1 MPELRNNQRSSGYLR
16 FRRRLLTGLFLM
28 AILAIAVVISQFR
41 TSYNEREYAV
51 RSQTEHYAKAMEAHV
66 LYSIQS
72 VDLTLLSFS
81 SAIKVLTRQ
90 QSRST
95 STMTEL
101 LSSHNANFSG
111 DYSIIFLDNHG
122 NSIATSDGS
131 KLANM
136 HFQDT
141 DFFKVHLDSNMRARL
156 YISEPILF
164 GSKKVPLLFLSRRVE
179 NDKGEFLG
187 VIVAPMNVQRLV
199 TVFENSRFDTDI
211 VINLVH
217 GQGKVIARVP
227 NFITTFGHNLASTRL
242 FKNLKRSSTGTYHDV
257 SSIDGQERVY
267 SYRVL
272 DDMPLIIVVGS
283 NDAEA
288 THLLQQNYL
297 IAGAGLTV
305 LLLLMIG
312 AGHFSL
318 RTYRKQEEREHRYR
332 TLYVASSEMENKLRA
347 NEESMRLAALLFQ
360 NSSEA
365 MMVTDVEGKIL
376 AVNPAF
382 SLLYGYLEK
391 DLIDHRGYELA
402 AGQQEQN
409 VFDRMYESIIEHGE
423 WEGEIWQQH
432 KDGETFLVSMRVNT
446 VFDEV
451 GNPIRHVALLRDIT
465 KKKAS
470 EELIWRQAN
479 FDALTSLSN
488 RRMFHEHLR
497 QEMKKTERSKLP
509 MALVFL
515 DVDHF
520 KEVNDTLGHDQGDV
534 LLKQV
539 AQRLTA
545 CVRSTDIVSRLGGD
559 EFTIILSEL
568 RNASDVARI
577 AQEILR
583 QMSTPFELG
592 EHTAHVSSSIGITL
606 YPEDGQDA
614 ETLIKN
620 ADQAMYIAKQEGR
633 NRFHYFAPYMQEATR
648 VRMELI
654 SELRE
659 TVAHDELRIL
669 FQPIVDLQTGKIC
682 KAEALVRWEHPERG
696 LLNPAEFISIAE
708 SSGMIVEIGDWVFRQ
723 TALEVQRLRQLGH
736 DNFQI
741 GVNKSAWQFRE
752 NGSNY
757 QSWLDYLRQLEVPTE
772 NIIIEVT
779 ENLLLDSTAQV
790 AQRLAAFQQAHM
802 QISLDDFGTGY
813 CSVAFLKRFNVDYIK
828 LDRTLITDLGQNRQ
842 GHALWEAI
850 IVMAHK
856 LDIKVI
862 AEGIETPEQLAIL
875 KQAGCD
881 FGQGYLFS
889 RPISGAELQKML

>member
-1 MPELRNNQRSSGYLR
+1 
-16 FRRRLLTGLFLM
+16 M
-28 AILAIAVVISQFR
+28 AILAIAVVISQFH
-41 TSYNEREYAV
+41 TSYNEREHAV

-72 VDLTLLSFS
+72 VDLSLIGFS

-90 QSRST
+90 QSRS
-95 STMTEL
+95 SQTMSEM
-101 LSSHNANFSG
+101 LSSHGASFNG
-111 DYSIIFLDNHG
+111 DYSIIFLDNQG
-122 NSIATSDGS
+122 KSIASSMRS
-131 KLANM
+131 KPADWDY
-136 HFQDT
+136 QQR
-141 DFFKVHLDSNMRARL
+141 DFFKVHLDPTMRGKL
-156 YISEPILF
+156 YISEPTF
-164 GSKKVPLLFLSRRVE
+164 SATGKRYLLFLSRRIE
-179 NDKGEFLG
+179 NDQGEFLG
-187 VIVAPMNVQRLV
+187 VIVATLDIQRFV
-199 TVFENSRFDTDI
+199 TVFENSRFDADI
-211 VINLVH
+211 VIALVH
-217 GQGKVIARVP
+217 GQGKVVARVP
-227 NFITTFGHNLASTRL
+227 DFINTFAHNLGAGSL
-242 FKNLKRSSTGTYHDV
+242 FDYTKQATSGTFRDI
-257 SSIDGQERVY
+257 SSIDGVKRVY

-272 DDMPLIIVVGS
+272 DDMALIILVGS

-288 THLLQQNYL
+288 ARMLQQNFL
-297 IAGAGLTV
+297 IAGAGLAV

-318 RTYRKQEEREHRYR
+318 RTYTRQEEREQRYR
-332 TLYVASSEMENKLRA
+332 ALYGASREMEKKLRA
-347 NEESMRLAALLFQ
+347 NEESMKLAALFFQ

-365 MMVTDVEGKIL
+365 MMVTDIEGRIL
-376 AVNPAF
+376 TVNPAF

-391 DLIDHRGYELA
+391 DLIQHRGYELA

-409 VFDRMYESIIEHGE
+409 IFDRMYESILEHGE
-423 WEGEIWQQH
+423 WEGEVWQQH
-432 KDGETFLVSMRVNT
+432 RDGETFLVSMRVNT
-446 VFDEV
+446 VFDEQ

-470 EELIWRQAN
+470 EEIIWRQAN

-497 QEMKKTERSKLP
+497 QEMKKTDRSKLP

-545 CVRSTDIVSRLGGD
+545 CVRGTDIVSRLGGD

-583 QMSTPFELG
+583 QMNTPFELD
-592 EHTAHVSSSIGITL
+592 EQTAHVSSSIGITL
-606 YPEDGQDA
+606 YPEDAGDA

-648 VRMELI
+648 IRMELI
-654 SELRE
+654 NELRE
-659 TVAHDELRIL
+659 AVIRDELRMV
-669 FQPIVDLQTGKIC
+669 FQPIVDLQTGRIC
-682 KAEALVRWEHPERG
+682 KAEALLRWEHPQRG

-708 SSGMIVEIGDWVFRQ
+708 SSGMIVEIGDWVFKQAVQEVRRLQ
-723 TALEVQRLRQLGH
+723 TLG
-736 DNFQI
+736 FAYFPI

-757 QSWLDYLRQLEVPTE
+757 QNWLDYLQEQQVRPE

-779 ENLLLDSTAQV
+779 ENLLLDTTYPV
-790 AQRLAAFQQAHM
+790 AQRLSAFQQAGL

-813 CSVAFLKRFNVDYIK
+813 CSVAFLKRFHIDYIK
-828 LDRTLITDLGQNRQ
+828 LDRSLITDLSQDTTGT
-842 GHALWEAI
+842 ALWEAI

-856 LDIKVI
+856 LNIKVI
-862 AEGIETPEQLAIL
+862 AEGIETLEQLAIL
-875 KQAGCD
+875 KDAGCD

-889 RPISGAELQKML
+889 KPISGPELAEKLKNSEAPVNNSLDIHRKTCE